1 MLGDRELLEKVVHGQ
16 FGELD
21 LKLLIHLKER
31 ERDYNRT
38 LFNRSKVEKDNLH

>member
-31 ERDYNRT
+31 ER
-38 LFNRSKVEKDNLH
+38 L